1 MFRIFEFI
9 LSAPATDPLVQQ
21 IATKLRE
28 GEALMTANGFE
39 KMVVE
44 DFCEVVIN
52 TLKRCLD
59 RSYDRDNL

>member
-9 LSAPATDPLVQQ
+9 LSAPVNDPLVQQ

-52 TLKRCLD
+52 TLNRCLD
-59 RSYDRDNL
+59 RTYDRENL

>member
-9 LSAPATDPLVQQ
+9 LYAPPNDPMVQQ
-21 IATKLRE
+21 IANKLRE

-44 DFCEVVIN
+44 DFCEVVLT
-52 TLKRCLD
+52 TLKRCMD
-59 RSYDRDNL
+59 RTYDREKL